1 MSCRDVSHSDLTLC
15 AEYLK
20 WKSPIRGA
28 ETSAGN
34 EGEVTAI
41 EVKLI
46 IVSEIMFG
54 KVTSMDAMLNLTVA

>member
-1 MSCRDVSHSDLTLC
+1 MSCRDVSRSDLTLC

-46 IVSEIMFG
+46 IISEIMFG
-54 KVTSMDAMLNLTVA
+54 KVT